1 MARLAVR
8 PIREEDVVNFGDRMS
23 SENVQSLALPIFES
37 KGWIRLLGILA
48 IVYGALICLSIVG
61 IVVAWLPIWMG
72 VLLYQASTS
81 IERAFREGDEAA
93 LVECFGK
100 LKTFFTIQG
109 VLALIGLVV
118 GGIVIVISLMGLSH
132 LRELFG

>member
-1 MARLAVR
+1 MNLG
-8 PIREEDVVNFGDRMS
+8 NQMS

-37 KGWIRLLGILA
+37 KGWIRLLGVLA
-48 IVYGALICLSIVG
+48 IVYGVLICLSIVG
-61 IVVAWLPIWMG
+61 IIVAWLPIWMG

-93 LVECFGK
+93 LVQCFVK

-109 VLALIGLVV
+109 VLALLGLVV
-118 GGIVIVISLMGLSH
+118 GGIAIVVTFMGLSEFSG
-132 LRELFG
+132 LLN